1 MIELETK
8 IKNMGAYEIHFRDC
22 FAKEKDGEHGLSHL
36 VEHCMCEQVKQFEN
50 KMKEYSINWNAYTTS
65 DEIVFYISGIDKY
78 LRKFIDKFTK
88 AILSYNITPEVF
100 ERERNIV
107 IAEYKQSFNDEAS
120 RFYINF
126 HRKHYNYT
134 GVIGSLGDLEKI
146 TYKDFLQFKKK
157 IIKKVSV
164 IYYMHPKTKKK
175 FEYVYEVKKLA
186 EESGLEK
193 KNLDL
198 TFSETGYDK
207 YKMEYFNSGISEER
221 NLMIFGRFTNK
232 DKAERYKNVALTKV
246 LINYLTNGLTS
257 YLYQE
262 IREKLACVYSI
273 HGSQNVFEN
282 ESNVEFYL
290 STSNDNEEKV
300 VKKIKSSLGKLMKRL
315 SKRKFNI
322 ALKNIMTGTI
332 VQDSLNWSS
341 PEFLVDEQYLEI
353 KKMFKEKKIT
363 FEDFKAFVEQF
374 VNNYK
379 IYSDKDYIS

>member
-36 VEHCMCEQVKQFEN
+36 VEHCMCEQVKKFEN
-50 KMKEYSINWNAYTTS
+50 KMKEYSVNWNAYTTS
-65 DEIVFYISGIDKY
+65 DEIVFFISGLDKY
-78 LRKFIDKFTK
+78 IKKFINKFTE
-88 AILSYNITPEVF
+88 AVLEYEITPEVF

-107 IAEYKQSFNDEAS
+107 IAEYKQSFNEEFE

-134 GVIGSLGDLEKI
+134 GVIGSLGDLENI
-146 TYKDFLQFKKK
+146 TYDKFMKFKNS
-157 IIKKVSV
+157 IIKDVSV

-175 FEYVYEVKKLA
+175 FELEKKIK
-186 EESGLEK
+186 ETGLEK
-193 KNLDL
+193 KDLDL
-198 TFSETGYDK
+198 TFKEEGYDK

-221 NLMIFGRFTNK
+221 NLMIFNRFTYNNK
-232 DKAERYKNVALTKV
+232 EEKYKTLALAKV

-273 HGSQNVFEN
+273 HGSQNVFEK

-290 STSNDNEEKV
+290 STSQDNEEKV
-300 VKKIKSSLGKLMKRL
+300 VKKINSSLSKLMKRL
-315 SKRKFNI
+315 SKKKFNTAI
-322 ALKNIMTGTI
+322 KNIVTGTQ

-341 PEFLVDEQYLEI
+341 PELIVDEQYNAI
-353 KKMFKEKKIT
+353 KALFKEKKIT

-374 VNNYK
+374 TTGYK
-379 IYSDKDYIS
+379 IYSDKDYIKD

>member
-8 IKNMGAYEIHFRDC
+8 IKNMGAFEIHFRDC

-36 VEHCMCEQVKQFEN
+36 VEHCMCEQVKKFEN
-50 KMKEYSINWNAYTTS
+50 KMKEYSVSWNAYTTS
-65 DEIVFYISGIDKY
+65 DEIVFFISGLDKY
-78 LRKFIDKFTK
+78 IKKFINKFTE
-88 AILSYNITPEVF
+88 AVLEYEITPEVF

-107 IAEYKQSFNDEAS
+107 IAEYKQSFNEEFE

-134 GVIGSLGDLEKI
+134 GVVGSLGDLENI
-146 TYKDFLQFKKK
+146 TYEKFMKFKNR
-157 IIKKVSV
+157 IIKDVSV

-175 FEYVYEVKKLA
+175 FELEKKIK
-186 EESGLEK
+186 ETGLEK

-198 TFSETGYDK
+198 TFKEEGYDK

-221 NLMIFGRFTNK
+221 NLMIFNRFTYNNK
-232 DKAERYKNVALTKV
+232 EEKYKTLALAKV

-273 HGSQNVFEN
+273 HGSQNVFEK

-290 STSNDNEEKV
+290 STSDDNEEKV
-300 VKKIKSSLGKLMKRL
+300 IKKINSSLGKLMKRL
-315 SKRKFNI
+315 SKKKFNTAI
-322 ALKNIMTGTI
+322 KNITTNTQI
-332 VQDSLNWSS
+332 QDSLNWSS
-341 PEFLVDEQYLEI
+341 PELIVDEQYNAI
-353 KKMFKEKKIT
+353 KTLFKEKKIT
-363 FEDFKAFVEQF
+363 FEDFTKFVEQF
-374 VNNYK
+374 VNGYK
-379 IYSDKDYIS
+379 IYSDKNYLKD

>member
-36 VEHCMCEQVKQFEN
+36 VEHCMCEQVKKFEN
-50 KMKEYSINWNAYTTS
+50 KMKEYSVNWNAYTTS
-65 DEIVFYISGIDKY
+65 DEIVFFISGLDKY
-78 LRKFIDKFTK
+78 IKKFINKFTE
-88 AILSYNITPEVF
+88 AVLEYEITPEVF

-107 IAEYKQSFNDEAS
+107 IAEYKQSFNEEFE

-134 GVIGSLGDLEKI
+134 GVIGSLGDLENI
-146 TYKDFLQFKKK
+146 TYDKFMKFKNS
-157 IIKKVSV
+157 IIKDVSV

-175 FEYVYEVKKLA
+175 FELEKKIK
-186 EESGLEK
+186 ETGLEK

-198 TFSETGYDK
+198 TFKEEGYDK

-221 NLMIFGRFTNK
+221 NLMIFNRFTYNNK
-232 DKAERYKNVALTKV
+232 EEKYKTLALAKV

-273 HGSQNVFEN
+273 HGSQNVFEK

-290 STSNDNEEKV
+290 STSQDNEEKV
-300 VKKIKSSLGKLMKRL
+300 VKKINSSLSKLMKRL
-315 SKRKFNI
+315 SKKKFNTAI
-322 ALKNIMTGTI
+322 KNIVTGTQ

-341 PEFLVDEQYLEI
+341 PELIVDEQYNAI
-353 KKMFKEKKIT
+353 KALFKEKKIT

-374 VNNYK
+374 TTGYK
-379 IYSDKDYIS
+379 IYSDKDYIKD